1 MEKNKAMPWY
11 APLHSSFYV
20 LIIVLFLLLHKAF
33 NPCIQNTFTMASFT
47 EAFFLPQP
55 KDRKIFLP

>member
-1 MEKNKAMPWY
+1 MLWY

-33 NPCIQNTFTMASFT
+33 NPCIQNTFTTASFT